1 MLTDTQI
8 RSAKPSVRP
17 RKLSDS
23 GGLHLLVAT
32 TGGRYW
38 RYSYRFL
45 GKQKTL
51 ALGTYPDVSLTQ
63 ARDRHFNARQLLA
76 KGIDPSAEKQNS
88 GKTFETVAREWHAH
102 WMGGGRHERHA
113 HYVLKRLEADIFPE
127 IGALPLSDIPT
138 SAFRDAVRKI
148 ENRGALDIAK
158 RVLQTCGQVMRYAMA
173 HDFAKHNP
181 VAGIKPADVLK
192 PHKRRN
198 YPRVE
203 AGELPDLMHAIDTYV
218 GSEHTRLALQLMA
231 LTFVRTSELIGARW
245 SEIDIPGARWNIPA
259 ARMKMKTPHVVPL
272 SNQSLGLLEQLR
284 KISFDKDL
292 VFRGDV
298 NPKKPMSNNTL
309 LFALYRMGY
318 RGRMTGHGFR
328 GVASTILHEQ
338 GWPHEHI
345 ELQLA
350 HQERN
355 ETSAAY
361 NHALYLKPRAE
372 MMQAWADHIDAQRR
386 VYEARLQ
393 AKAA

>member
-8 RSAKPSVRP
+8 RNAKPGDRP

-23 GGLHLLVAT
+23 GGLHLLVAP

-51 ALGTYPDVSLTQ
+51 ALGTYPDVTLTQ
-63 ARDRHFNARQLLA
+63 ARDRHYAARQLLA
-76 KGIDPSAEKQNS
+76 NGIDPSAEKQKS
-88 GKTFETVAREWHAH
+88 GKTFEAVAREWHAH
-102 WMGGGRHERHA
+102 WLAGGRHERHA

-148 ENRGALDIAK
+148 ESRGALDIAK

-173 HDFAKHNP
+173 HDLAKHNP
-181 VAGIKPADVLK
+181 VAGIKPTDVLT

-198 YPRVE
+198 YPRVD
-203 AGELPDLMHAIDTYV
+203 ASELPDLIHSIDTYV

-245 SEIDIPGARWNIPA
+245 SEIDVPGARWNIPA
-259 ARMKMKTPHVVPL
+259 PRMKMKTAHIVPL
-272 SNQSLGLLEQLR
+272 SKQALAILDRL
-284 KISFDKDL
+284 KKVSFDKDL
-292 VFRGDV
+292 VFPGDV

-328 GVASTILHEQ
+328 GVASTVLHEQ

-372 MMQAWADHIDAQRR
+372 MMQAWADHIDAQRKLF
-386 VYEARLQ
+386 EARQQ
-393 AKAA
+393 AQAA